1 MIRLLVLLPVLGL
14 TALVL
19 AWASAPAVDAMAPT
33 VAAGVADGL
42 RLVAGG
48 CAVALVVLAAF
59 AGGIGLLVTATTRRD
74 RQSVRYV
81 DAPPARPALSETRAI
96 DTQWYEVKEHEYVDH

>member
-1 MIRLLVLLPVLGL
+1 MWRFLALLPVLGFTVL
-14 TALVL
+14 LL

-48 CAVALVVLAAF
+48 CGVALVVLAVGAV
-59 AGGIGLLVTATTRRD
+59 GIGGLITATTRHD
-74 RQSVRYV
+74 RQYIRYV
-81 DAPPARPALSETRAI
+81 APPPARPALDTSRAI
-96 DTQWYEVKEHEYVDH
+96 DTPWYEVKEQTYVE

>member
-1 MIRLLVLLPVLGL
+1 
-14 TALVL
+14 
-19 AWASAPAVDAMAPT
+19 

-59 AGGIGLLVTATTRRD
+59 GGLAGLLITATTRQD
-74 RQSVRYV
+74 RRYIRYV
-81 DAPPARPALSETRAI
+81 EPPPARPALEPTRAI
-96 DTQWYEVKEHEYVDH
+96 DTQWYEVKEYQDVE

>member
-1 MIRLLVLLPVLGL
+1 MIRLLALLPIFVF
-14 TALVL
+14 TALLL
-19 AWASAPAVDAMAPT
+19 AWASAPAVDALVPA
-33 VAAGVADGL
+33 VGQGVADAL

-59 AGGIGLLVTATTRRD
+59 AGGIGLLITATTRAD
-74 RQSVRYV
+74 RRYIRTV

-96 DTQWYEVKEHEYVDH
+96 DTQWYEVKESEYVE